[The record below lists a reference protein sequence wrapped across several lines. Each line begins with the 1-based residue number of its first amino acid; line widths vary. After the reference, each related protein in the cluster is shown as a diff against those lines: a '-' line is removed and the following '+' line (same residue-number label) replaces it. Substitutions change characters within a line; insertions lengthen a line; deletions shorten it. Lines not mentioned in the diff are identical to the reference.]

1 MTSEVNGLL
10 IRKLA
15 VAYGRKK
22 VVRSFSLGPVPR
34 GAVLALLGPNAA
46 GKSTLLRGIAGLGSA
61 SGEVLFDGIDLARLS
76 RVERAK
82 KIVYMPQSQPPGIA
96 LPVIEAVMSACSGLM
111 GREAAMRQG
120 YDALAQLGASDLS
133 MQLLSELSGGQR
145 QMVALAQAI
154 VRRPDVLL
162 LDEPTSALD
171 LRHQIR
177 VMECATV
184 LAREQGTIVLAV
196 LHDVPLA
203 LRYADTVAVLKG
215 GDLMAHG
222 EPEMIVTPQMLADI
236 YGIEARVERCSHGR
250 IQIMVDGTL
259 AQ

>member
-1 MTSEVNGLL
+1 MTDGTQGLV
-10 IRKLA
+10 ISNLA

-22 VVRSFSLGPVPR
+22 VVHSFSLGPIPR
-34 GAVLALLGPNAA
+34 GAVLTLLGPNAA

-61 SGEVLFDGIDLARLS
+61 SGRILLDGLDLSRLS

-82 KIVYMPQSQPPGIA
+82 KIAYMPQSQPPGIA
-96 LPVIEAVMSACSGLM
+96 LPVIEAVMSACSGVM
-111 GREAAMRQG
+111 GREASMHQA
-120 YDALAQLGASDLS
+120 YDALARLGASDLS

-145 QMVALAQAI
+145 QMVALAQAV

-171 LRHQIR
+171 LKHQIR
-177 VMECATV
+177 VMESAAA
-184 LAREQGTIVLAV
+184 LAREQGAIVIAV

-203 LRYADTVAVLKG
+203 LRYADTVAMLKDG
-215 GDLMAHG
+215 ELKAHG
-222 EPEMIVTPQMLADI
+222 EPERIITPHLLGEI
-236 YGIEARVERCSHGR
+236 YGIEARVEHCSHGR

-259 AQ
+259 HS